1 MSMARFQVNTVQN
14 YSVDDCEHFAPCA
27 REIARR
33 ISNEISRRT
42 RPTQPPRNATIVSVQ
57 RQLPQSDITDPLKS
71 PPNMEKV
78 AKRAAQ
84 AQKQAFRR
92 AQLQAHREG
101 AEHRARNRGMLKQA
115 TAEIKQN
122 VRDAKAMRREAWQL
136 GPLAPK
142 RDLGFNHFGAFQEHP
157 RLDPSLEGRQRF
169 DPEILKKRCAWA
181 GTPNQLNIV
190 PGDRVVIVNGHD
202 KGKIDRI
209 KSINRN
215 DMTIKLEEHHKV
227 CSLFERRMNWA
238 NVN

>member
-1 MSMARFQVNTVQN
+1 MADLSANTVPK
-14 YSVDDCEHFAPCA
+14 YSVEGYTHFALCA

-33 ISNEISRRT
+33 ISNEISRRS
-42 RPTQPPRNATIVSVQ
+42 RPSQPPRNTTIVSVQ
-57 RQLPQSDITDPLKS
+57 RQFPQFDTTGPSK
-71 PPNMEKV
+71 PPSNMEKV

-227 CSLFERRMNWA
+227 CFFFARRRNWA
-238 NVN
+238 NVS